1 MEESSRV
8 SVDTKKE
15 SGQVLVFVAIAL
27 AAVIG
32 LSAFVVDVG
41 YAYFAQR
48 SLQASADAAALAGAQ
63 QLPDPAS
70 AVATAKQFGTQ
81 SGAKN
86 ATTKIS
92 SVDEVVSTR
101 CLASVPGCA
110 PVNAVSVDE
119 TGHVNTFFVRFF
131 GINRLNIHV
140 RSTACSPCGVKPL
153 DIMLVLDRTGSM
165 CQTSSGANDPSCFD
179 LNNAKAGI
187 RTFLN
192 FFDPSIDWIGLAV
205 LPPAQGLAQKCSTPS
220 SANYNSTSSP
230 YVLAPLSHD
239 YKNKDGSLNTSS
251 NLVSTVNCVQGGGTT
266 AYANAI
272 DAAQAELNKDG
283 RAGVPDVIV
292 LLSDGAANTGPSFY
306 APTSAYRAQPCHAG
320 ENSANSAKG
329 TGTVVYT
336 IGYALGDDTGGCKAD
351 SGSVEKPAITVY
363 QAMAGMASSAGDFYN
378 QPTPGQLNTIYTQVA
393 SDLGHGASSLIND
406 NAP

>member
-8 SVDTKKE
+8 SVDTKNE
-15 SGQVLVFVAIAL
+15 SGQVLVFVAILL

-32 LSAFVVDVG
+32 LSAFVVDIG
-41 YAYFAQR
+41 YAYYAQR

-63 QLPDPAS
+63 ELPDPTA
-70 AVATAKQFGTQ
+70 AVATAKKFGTQ
-81 SGAKN
+81 TGGKN
-86 ATTKIS
+86 RTSKIS
-92 SVDEVVSTR
+92 SIDENISTR
-101 CLASVPGCA
+101 CLASVPGCN
-110 PVNAVSVDE
+110 PVNAVSVQE
-119 TGHVNTFFVRFF
+119 TGHVSTFFVRFF
-131 GINRLNIHV
+131 GINSLNIHV

-192 FFDPSIDWIGLAV
+192 FFDPTIDWVGLAV
-205 LPPAQGLAQKCSTPS
+205 LPPGDTMANKCGTPVS
-220 SANYNSTSSP
+220 GNYNSPSSP
-230 YVLAPLSHD
+230 YLLVPLSHD

-251 NLVSTVNCVQGGGTT
+251 NLVSTVNCVKGGGTT

-272 DAAQAELNKDG
+272 DAAQAELQKDG
-283 RAGVPDVIV
+283 RPDVPNVIV
-292 LLSDGAANTGPSFY
+292 FLSDGAANTGPSY
-306 APTSAYRAQPCHAG
+306 YSTSSPYRTKPCHQGVTSSNNAKNAG
-320 ENSANSAKG
+320 
-329 TGTVVYT
+329 TIVYS
-336 IGYALGDDTGGCKAD
+336 IGYALGDDTGGCD
-351 SGSVEKPAITVY
+351 SYTGQAEQPPITVY
-363 QAMAGMASSAGDFYN
+363 QAMQGIASAAGNFYN

>member
-15 SGQVLVFVAIAL
+15 SGQILVFVAILL

-32 LSAFVVDVG
+32 LSAFVIDLG
-41 YAYFAQR
+41 YAYYAQR
-48 SLQASADAAALAGAQ
+48 TLQASADAAALAGAQ
-63 QLPDPAS
+63 QLPDQNA
-70 AVATAKQFGTQ
+70 AVTTAKQYGTQ
-81 SGAKN
+81 VGAKN
-86 ATTKIS
+86 AS
-92 SVDEVVSTR
+92 SKLTNVDEVVSTR
-101 CLASVPGCA
+101 CLASVPGCN
-110 PVNAVSVDE
+110 PVNAVSVQE
-119 TGHVNTFFVRFF
+119 TGHVSTFFVRFF
-131 GINRLNIHV
+131 GINTLNVHV

-165 CQTSSGANDPSCFD
+165 CQNSAGQNDPSCFD

-205 LPPAQGLAQKCSTPS
+205 LPPASSLSTKCDAGAS
-220 SANYNSTSSP
+220 SSYNSTSSQ
-230 YVLAPLSHD
+230 YLLVPLSHD
-239 YKNKDGSLNTSS
+239 YKSSNGTLNTNS
-251 NLVSTVNCVQGGGTT
+251 NLVSTVNCIQGGGGT

-283 RAGVPDVIV
+283 RAGVPNVIV
-292 LLSDGAANTGPSFY
+292 FLSDGAANTGPSY
-306 APTSAYRAQPCHAG
+306 LPTSSPYRTQPCHQG
-320 ENSANSAKG
+320 INSSQAAQG
-329 TGTVVYT
+329 QGTVVYT
-336 IGYALGDDTGGCKAD
+336 IGYALGDDTGGCTSYTGAA
-351 SGSVEKPAITVY
+351 EKPAITVY
-363 QAMAGMASSAGDFYN
+363 QAMQGMASASTDFYN